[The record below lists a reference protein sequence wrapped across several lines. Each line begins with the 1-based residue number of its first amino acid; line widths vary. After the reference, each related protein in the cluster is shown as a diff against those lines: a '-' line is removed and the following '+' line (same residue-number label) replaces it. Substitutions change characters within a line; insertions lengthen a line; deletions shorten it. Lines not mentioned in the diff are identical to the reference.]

1 MEFLYFLRDI
11 SNPVFD
17 FFFSLITHIG
27 EETFFLVFALVFFWC
42 VSKREGYYILVT
54 GLVGTTINQGLKL
67 ACKVDRPW
75 IKDRSFKPY
84 EGAIAEATGYS
95 FPSGHTQNVSGTFGA
110 IAAFAK
116 RNWLRITSL
125 AIIILVSFSRMYLG
139 VHTPLDVGVS
149 LLIGGVLVMGFYPMF
164 KTEDRFNKCMPFIVG
179 GCFLL
184 SLGLLIYVNLH
195 TNLGLDLAGL
205 ENLASARENAATLF
219 GCMLGLVLVYPIDR
233 FLIKFETDAK
243 WYSQVIKL
251 VLGLAGVLLL
261 KEGLKMPLNW
271 IFDLMLDDGAEEVA
285 RAIRYFIVV
294 AFAGA
299 VWPLSFK
306 AFSRLTIKP
315 FDKFT
320 VFLVTR
326 VFKREAPAKYL
337 PVLTGSSGDG
347 LDSSDN
353 YDGE

>member
-233 FLIKFETDAK
+233 FFIKFETDAK

-261 KEGLKMPLNW
+261 KEGLKIPLNW
-271 IFDLMLDDGAEEVA
+271 IFSFMPMDASGAA

-299 VWPLSFK
+299 IWPLSFK
-306 AFSRLTIKP
+306 AFSKLTVKP

-320 VFLVTR
+320 VFVFNC

-337 PVLTGSSGDG
+337 ATTADVDAVSSN
-347 LDSSDN
+347 SSN
-353 YDGE
+353 ASNGE